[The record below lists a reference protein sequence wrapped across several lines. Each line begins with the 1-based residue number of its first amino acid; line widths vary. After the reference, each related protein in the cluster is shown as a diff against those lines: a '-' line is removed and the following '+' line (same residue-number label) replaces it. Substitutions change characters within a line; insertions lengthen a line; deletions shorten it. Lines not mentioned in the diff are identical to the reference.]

1 MISLNQINFKR
12 HKLEKL
18 CLICFVATVSILLAA
33 MAAIS
38 YTPSPASAQITP
50 SSSGQQSAG
59 SLAQDTVGLVQSNST
74 ANITQLATVPPTVD
88 QPIIPASS
96 GPVNTES
103 DDDSDDSGDDSG
115 DDDSGDNDDDSGDND
130 DDDDSGDNDGDGG
143 GSVAVAGS
151 GGGFAG

>member
-38 YTPSPASAQITP
+38 NTPSPASAQITP

-115 DDDSGDNDDDSGDND
+115 DDDSGDNDDD
-130 DDDDSGDNDGDGG
+130 DDSGDNDGDGG

>member
-38 YTPSPASAQITP
+38 NTPSPASAQITP

-115 DDDSGDNDDDSGDND
+115 DDDSGDNDDD
-130 DDDDSGDNDGDGG
+130 DDSGDNDGDGG

-151 GGGFAG
+151 GGAFAG